1 MGTPSRQLGF
11 FDTTMAVMGGIVGS
25 GIFMNPQLVAKAVD
39 RPSLV
44 VAAWVTGGVVAVLG
58 AGIYAEL
65 AARRPR
71 VGGQYV
77 YLSDGVHPLA
87 AFLYGWSLL
96 LVIQSGAMA
105 AVAVTFARY
114 ALQLAPIGLTEPM
127 LAVVTIALLC
137 AVNCFGV
144 RAGGRTQSVLMVAK
158 IGAIAG
164 FVLLGLL
171 APASTATAAPVPPL
185 SADTLQLFGAAMV
198 PVMFA
203 YGGWQTTTF
212 LAGEMTDATR
222 MLPRA
227 ILVGVAG
234 VIVLYLAV
242 TLGSLSA
249 LGFEGL
255 ATSPAPPA
263 EIAGRVL
270 GPAGASVMAGAIAL
284 STLGWLSQGMLT
296 APRYYFA
303 MARDGA
309 FFEAVGREHPRT
321 KAPIV
326 AIVLQGAIAC
336 IVALSGGYD
345 RILNYVISVDFIFM
359 GIAALA
365 LFGLQ
370 AQDRRAGASQPG
382 FFAPGHPV
390 TTIVFVVACWLV
402 AGSAVYKDP
411 RNAAIGLALLAAG
424 RPGLPVLEADRA
436 PALRTRARSVLRPG
450 S

>member
-1 MGTPSRQLGF
+1 MTSPSRPRQLGF
-11 FDTTMAVMGGIVGS
+11 FDTTMSVMGGIVGS

-39 RPSLV
+39 RPSMV
-44 VAAWVTGGVVAVLG
+44 VAAWVVGGVIAILG

-77 YLSDGVHPLA
+77 YLAEGVHPLA

-114 ALQLAPIGLTEPM
+114 ALQLVPFGLPESIVAVLTIGL
-127 LAVVTIALLC
+127 LCVVN
-137 AVNCFGV
+137 VFGV
-144 RAGGRTQSVLMVAK
+144 KAGGRTQSVLMVTK
-158 IGAIAG
+158 IAAIAG

-171 APASTATAAPVPPL
+171 APSAGTAAAAAPPPL
-185 SADTLQLFGAAMV
+185 DAGAIPMFGAAMV

-212 LAGEMTDATR
+212 LAGEMKDAER
-222 MLPRA
+222 LLPRA
-227 ILVGVAG
+227 ILVGVTG
-234 VIVLYLAV
+234 VIVLYVSV

-249 LGFEGL
+249 LGLEGL
-255 ATSPAPPA
+255 ATSPAPPS

-270 GPAGASVMAGAIAL
+270 GPSGATVMAAAIAI

-321 KAPIV
+321 GAPVV
-326 AIVLQGAIAC
+326 AIVLQGAMACVIA
-336 IVALSGGYD
+336 LWGGYAT
-345 RILNYVISVDFIFM
+345 ILNYVISVDFIFM
-359 GIAALA
+359 GIAALS

-370 AQDRRAGASQPG
+370 AQDRRAGGVAPAYR
-382 FFAPGHPV
+382 APGHPV
-390 TTIVFVVACWLV
+390 TTLVFVVACWLV

-411 RNAAIGLALLAAG
+411 GNAAIGLALLAAG
-424 RPGLPVLEADRA
+424 VPVFFVWTRRRA
-436 PALRTRARSVLRPG
+436 
-450 S
+450 